1 MLRAVR
7 FLRSS
12 FLPPLRH
19 FSVEQTDQ
27 KYLRQMCAI
36 LKTKFFQCNEF
47 IEYQGE
53 IRLVDEKQR
62 LLGFY
67 DILDAR
73 KKSQDLDLDLVM
85 INEKSRPAICKMM
98 NYKDSLFKQFA
109 REIL

>member
-1 MLRAVR
+1 M
-7 FLRSS
+7 
-12 FLPPLRH
+12 
-19 FSVEQTDQ
+19 
-27 KYLRQMCAI
+27 
-36 LKTKFFQCNEF
+36 
-47 IEYQGE
+47 
-53 IRLVDEKQR
+53 DEKQR